1 MPCGRAGHESPVVT
15 LGILCS
21 GQGGQGP
28 GMLDMLRREPV
39 AQAVLDRAA
48 TVMGHDP
55 RALVAGPEAEMQRNA
70 LAQPLLCA
78 VQAATWAALRP
89 HLPPLRAVAGY
100 SLGELSAYHVAGALD
115 ADELLRLAVRRAK
128 AMDHADPQPGGLL
141 AVRGLDRPK
150 LEAVCRDSGAD
161 IAIENGA
168 DRFVIGAR
176 RTTLTA
182 VERTVV
188 ALGGTVT
195 PLPVTV
201 ASHTRLMTPAAVE
214 FGPILVA
221 SGLQTPPLPVL
232 AGIDGTPVYT
242 RERAV
247 TALTRQMTET
257 VAWAACLDG
266 LIEMGC
272 TVLLETGPGNALARM
287 AAERHPDLAVRSVAD
302 FRSLSGAGAWV
313 ERQLG

>member
-1 MPCGRAGHESPVVT
+1 
-15 LGILCS
+15 
-21 GQGGQGP
+21 
-28 GMLDMLRREPV
+28 MLDLLRREPA
-39 AQAVLDRAA
+39 AQAVLDWAT
-48 TVMGHDP
+48 TVMGRDP

-70 LAQPLLCA
+70 VAQPLLCA

-89 HLPPLRAVAGY
+89 LLPPLRAVAGY

-115 ADELLRLAVRRAK
+115 VDELIRLANGRAE
-128 AMDHADPQPGGLL
+128 AMDRADSEPGGLL

-150 LEAVCRDSGAD
+150 LEAVCHDCDAD
-161 IAIENGA
+161 IAIENDA
-168 DRFVIGAR
+168 DRFVVGGR
-176 RTTLTA
+176 RTALED
-182 VERTVV
+182 VERAVL
-188 ALGGTVT
+188 ALGASVT

-201 ASHTRLMTPAAVE
+201 ASHTRLMAPAAAE
-214 FGPILVA
+214 FATALAA
-221 SGLQTPPLPVL
+221 SGLQSPPLPVL

-247 TALTRQMTET
+247 AALTRQMTET

-266 LIEMGC
+266 LVEMGC

-287 AAERHPDLAVRSVAD
+287 AAERHPGLPVRAVAD
-302 FRSLSGAGAWV
+302 FRSLSGAAAWV

>member
-1 MPCGRAGHESPVVT
+1 MS

-28 GMLDMLRREPV
+28 GMLDLLRREPA

-48 TVMGHDP
+48 GVMGQDP
-55 RALVAGPEAEMQRNA
+55 RTLVAGSEAEMQRNA
-70 LAQPLLCA
+70 VAQPLLCA

-89 HLPPLRAVAGY
+89 HLPPVRAVAGY
-100 SLGELSAYHVAGALD
+100 SLGELSAYHVAGGLD
-115 ADELLRLAVRRAK
+115 ADELLRLAMRRAE
-128 AMDHADPQPGGLL
+128 AMDRADPEPGGLL
-141 AVRGLDRPK
+141 AVRGLDRVR
-150 LEAVCRDSGAD
+150 LETLCRDHGAD

-168 DRFVIGAR
+168 DRFVVGGH
-176 RTTLTA
+176 RTVLEA
-182 VERTVV
+182 VEAAVQ
-188 ALGGTVT
+188 ALGATVT

-201 ASHTRLMTPAAVE
+201 ASHTRLMAPAAGE
-214 FGPILVA
+214 FGSILAA
-221 SGLQTPPLPVL
+221 SGLQALPLPVL

-247 TALTRQMTET
+247 AALTRQMTET

-266 LIEMGC
+266 LVEMGC
-272 TVLLETGPGNALARM
+272 TVLLETGPCNALARM
-287 AAERHPDLAVRSVAD
+287 AAERHPGLAVRAVAD
-302 FRSLSGAGAWV
+302 FRSLSGAAAWV

>member
-1 MPCGRAGHESPVVT
+1 MS

-28 GMLDMLRREPV
+28 GMLDLLRREPA

-48 TVMGHDP
+48 LVMGRDP
-55 RALVAGPEAEMQRNA
+55 RALVAGPEAAMHCNA
-70 LAQPLLCA
+70 VAQPLLCT

-89 HLPPLRAVAGY
+89 HLPPVRAVAGY

-115 ADELLRLAVRRAK
+115 ADELLRLAMRRAE
-128 AMDHADPQPGGLL
+128 AMDRADPEPGGLL
-141 AVRGLDRPK
+141 AVRGLDRAR
-150 LEAVCRDSGAD
+150 LEAVCRDCGAD

-168 DRFVIGAR
+168 DRFVVGGR
-176 RTTLTA
+176 RPTLAA
-182 VERTVV
+182 VEAAVPAMGAV
-188 ALGGTVT
+188 VT

-201 ASHTRLMTPAAVE
+201 ASHTRLMAPAAAE
-214 FGPILVA
+214 FSPILAA
-221 SGLQTPPLPVL
+221 SGLQAPPLPVL

-247 TALTRQMTET
+247 AALTRQLTET

-266 LIEMGC
+266 LIEIGC
-272 TVLLETGPGNALARM
+272 TVLLETGPCNALARM
-287 AAERHPDLAVRSVAD
+287 AAERHPGLPVRSVAD
-302 FRSLSGAGAWV
+302 FRSLSGAATWV
-313 ERQLG
+313 ERQIG

>member
-1 MPCGRAGHESPVVT
+1 MS

-28 GMLDMLRREPV
+28 GMLDLLRREPA

-48 TVMGHDP
+48 TVMGQDP
-55 RALVAGPEAEMQRNA
+55 RTLVVGPEAAMQRNA
-70 LAQPLLCA
+70 VAQPLLCA

-89 HLPPLRAVAGY
+89 HLPPVRAVAGY
-100 SLGELSAYHVAGALD
+100 SLGELSAYHVAGGLD
-115 ADELLRLAVRRAK
+115 ADELLRLAMRRAE
-128 AMDHADPQPGGLL
+128 AMDRADPEPGGLL
-141 AVRGLDRPK
+141 AVRGLGRAR
-150 LEAVCRDSGAD
+150 LEALCRDHGAD

-168 DRFVIGAR
+168 DRFVVGGQR
-176 RTTLTA
+176 PTLAA
-182 VERTVV
+182 VEQAVL
-188 ALGGTVT
+188 ALGATVT
-195 PLPVTV
+195 PLSVTI
-201 ASHTRLMTPAAVE
+201 ASHTRLMAPAAAE
-214 FGPILVA
+214 FSPILAA
-221 SGLQTPPLPVL
+221 SSLQAPSLPVL

-247 TALTRQMTET
+247 AALTRQMTET

-272 TVLLETGPGNALARM
+272 TVLLETGPCNALARM
-287 AAERHPDLAVRSVAD
+287 AVERHPGLSVRAVAD
-302 FRSLSGAGAWV
+302 FRSLSGAAAWV

>member
-1 MPCGRAGHESPVVT
+1 MS

-28 GMLDMLRREPV
+28 GMLEPLRREPA

-48 TVMGHDP
+48 TVMGRDP
-55 RALVAGPEAEMQRNA
+55 GALVAGPEAEMQRNA
-70 LAQPLLCA
+70 VAQPLLCA

-89 HLPPLRAVAGY
+89 HLPPLRAVVGY

-115 ADELLRLAVRRAK
+115 ADELVRLAVRRAE
-128 AMDHADPQPGGLL
+128 AMDRADTEPGGLL
-141 AVRGLDRPK
+141 AVRGLDRAR
-150 LEAVCRDSGAD
+150 LVTVCRDWGVD
-161 IAIENGA
+161 IAIENGT
-168 DRFVIGAR
+168 DRFVIGGH
-176 RTTLTA
+176 RTVLDD
-182 VERTVV
+182 VERAAQ
-188 ALGGTVT
+188 ALGASVT

-201 ASHTRLMTPAAVE
+201 ASHTLLMAPAVAE
-214 FGPILVA
+214 FGPILAA
-221 SGLQTPPLPVL
+221 SGLRTPPLPVL

-247 TALTRQMTET
+247 AALTRQMAET

-272 TVLLETGPGNALARM
+272 TVLLETGPGNVLARM
-287 AAERHPDLAVRSVAD
+287 AAERHPDLPVRSVAD
-302 FRSLSGAGAWV
+302 FRSLSGAAAWV

>member
-1 MPCGRAGHESPVVT
+1 MS

-28 GMLDMLRREPV
+28 GMLDLLRREPA
-39 AQAVLDRAA
+39 AQAVLDRATA
-48 TVMGHDP
+48 IMGKDP

-70 LAQPLLCA
+70 VAQPLLCA
-78 VQAATWAALRP
+78 VQAATWAALHP
-89 HLPPLRAVAGY
+89 LLPPVRAVAGY
-100 SLGELSAYHVAGALD
+100 SLGELSAYRVAGALD
-115 ADELLRLAVRRAK
+115 VDELIRLAIRRAET
-128 AMDHADPQPGGLL
+128 MDRADPKPGGLL
-141 AVRGLDRPK
+141 AVRGLDRSR
-150 LEAVCRDSGAD
+150 LEAVCRDCDAD

-168 DRFVIGAR
+168 DRFVVGGR
-176 RTTLTA
+176 RTVLA
-182 VERTVV
+182 LVERVV
-188 ALGGTVT
+188 LALGAAVT

-201 ASHTRLMTPAAVE
+201 ASHTRLMAPAAAE
-214 FGPILVA
+214 FGPVLAA
-221 SGLQTPPLPVL
+221 SGLQAPPLPVL

-247 TALTRQMTET
+247 AALTRQMTET

-266 LIEMGC
+266 LVEMGC

-287 AAERHPDLAVRSVAD
+287 AAERHPDLPVRSVSD
-302 FRSLSGAGAWV
+302 FRSLSAAAAWV

>member
-1 MPCGRAGHESPVVT
+1 MS

-28 GMLDMLRREPV
+28 GMLDLLRREPA

-48 TVMGHDP
+48 LVMGRDP
-55 RALVAGPEAEMQRNA
+55 CALVTGPAAAMHCNA
-70 LAQPLLCA
+70 VAQPLLCA

-89 HLPPLRAVAGY
+89 HLPPVRAVAGY

-115 ADELLRLAVRRAK
+115 ADELLRLAMRRAE
-128 AMDHADPQPGGLL
+128 AMDRADPEPGGLL
-141 AVRGLDRPK
+141 AVRGLDRAR
-150 LEAVCRDSGAD
+150 LEAVCRDCGAD

-168 DRFVIGAR
+168 DRFVVGGR
-176 RTTLTA
+176 RPTLALVEQA
-182 VERTVV
+182 VL
-188 ALGGTVT
+188 ALGAAVT

-201 ASHTRLMTPAAVE
+201 ASHTRLMAPATAE
-214 FGPILVA
+214 FSPILAA
-221 SGLQTPPLPVL
+221 SGLQAPPLPVL

-247 TALTRQMTET
+247 AALTRQLTET

-272 TVLLETGPGNALARM
+272 TVLLETGPCNALARM
-287 AAERHPDLAVRSVAD
+287 AAERHPGLPVRAVAD
-302 FRSLSGAGAWV
+302 FRSLSGAASWV
-313 ERQLG
+313 ERQIG

>member
-1 MPCGRAGHESPVVT
+1 MS

-28 GMLDMLRREPV
+28 DMLDPLRREPA
-39 AQAVLDRAA
+39 AQAVLDRA
-48 TVMGHDP
+48 TKVMGRDP
-55 RALVAGPEAEMQRNA
+55 RTLVAGPEAEMRRNA

-78 VQAATWAALRP
+78 VQAAVWAALRP
-89 HLPPLRAVAGY
+89 LLPAPRAVAGY

-115 ADELLRLAVRRAK
+115 VEELLRLAIRRAE
-128 AMDHADPQPGGLL
+128 AMDRADPEPGGLL
-141 AVRGLDRPK
+141 AVRGLDRAR
-150 LEAVCRDSGAD
+150 LEAVCRDFDTDIALG

-168 DRFVIGAR
+168 DRMVIGGH
-176 RTTLTA
+176 RTALAA
-182 VERTVV
+182 VERAVL
-188 ALGGTVT
+188 ALGASTT
-195 PLPVTV
+195 ALPVTV
-201 ASHTRLMTPAAVE
+201 ASHTRLMAPAAVE
-214 FGPILVA
+214 FGPVLAA
-221 SGLQTPPLPVL
+221 SGLAAPSLPVL

-266 LIEMGC
+266 LLEMGC

-287 AAERHPDLAVRSVAD
+287 AAERHPGLAVRALAD
-302 FRSLSGAGAWV
+302 FRSPSGAAAWV

>member
-1 MPCGRAGHESPVVT
+1 MS

-21 GQGGQGP
+21 GQGGQGS
-28 GMLDMLRREPV
+28 GMLDLLRREPA

-48 TVMGHDP
+48 GVMGRDP

-70 LAQPLLCA
+70 VAQPLLCA
-78 VQAATWAALRP
+78 VQAAIWAALRL
-89 HLPPLRAVAGY
+89 HLPPVRAVAGY

-115 ADELLRLAVRRAK
+115 ADELLRLAVRRADV
-128 AMDHADPQPGGLL
+128 MDRADTEPGGLL
-141 AVRGLDRPK
+141 AVRGLDKARV
-150 LEAVCRDSGAD
+150 EAVCRDCGAD

-168 DRFVIGAR
+168 DRFVVGGR
-176 RTTLTA
+176 KTVLA
-182 VERTVV
+182 VVEAAAL
-188 ALGGTVT
+188 ALGAAVT

-201 ASHTRLMTPAAVE
+201 ASHTRLMAPAAAE
-214 FGPILVA
+214 FSPILAA
-221 SGLQTPPLPVL
+221 SGLQAPPLPVL

-247 TALTRQMTET
+247 AALTRQMTET

-287 AAERHPDLAVRSVAD
+287 AAERHPGLPVRAVAD
-302 FRSLSGAGAWV
+302 FRSLSGAAAWV

>member
-1 MPCGRAGHESPVVT
+1 MS

-28 GMLDMLRREPV
+28 GMLDPLRREPA

-48 TVMGHDP
+48 TAMGRDL
-55 RALVAGPEAEMQRNA
+55 RALVAGPEAGMHDNA
-70 LAQPLLCA
+70 VAQPLLCA

-89 HLPPLRAVAGY
+89 HLPLLRAVAGY

-115 ADELLRLAVRRAK
+115 AEDLVRLAIRRAE
-128 AMDHADPQPGGLL
+128 AMDRADPEPGGLL
-141 AVRGLDRPK
+141 AVRGLDRLQ
-150 LEAVCRDSGAD
+150 LEGVCRDCGAD

-168 DRFVIGAR
+168 DRFVVGGHRA
-176 RTTLTA
+176 TLDA
-182 VERTVV
+182 LERVV
-188 ALGGTVT
+188 LALGATVT

-201 ASHTRLMTPAAVE
+201 ASHTRLMAPAAEE
-214 FGPILVA
+214 FAPVLVA
-221 SGLQTPPLPVL
+221 SGLQAPPLPVL

-242 RERAV
+242 RERAIA
-247 TALTRQMTET
+247 ALTRQMTET
-257 VAWAACLDG
+257 VAWVACLDG
-266 LIEMGC
+266 LVEMGC

-287 AAERHPDLAVRSVAD
+287 AAERHPELAVRSVSD
-302 FRSLSGAGAWV
+302 FRSLSGAAAWV

>member
-1 MPCGRAGHESPVVT
+1 MS

-28 GMLDMLRREPV
+28 GMLDLLRREPA

-48 TVMGHDP
+48 GVMGSDP

-70 LAQPLLCA
+70 VAQPLLCA
-78 VQAATWAALRP
+78 VQAATWASLRP
-89 HLPPLRAVAGY
+89 HLPPVRAVAGY
-100 SLGELSAYHVAGALD
+100 SLGELSAYHVAGGLD
-115 ADELLRLAVRRAK
+115 ADELLRLAMRRAE
-128 AMDHADPQPGGLL
+128 AMDRADSEPGGLL
-141 AVRGLDRPK
+141 AVRGLDRAR
-150 LEAVCRDSGAD
+150 LAAVCRDCGAD

-168 DRFVIGAR
+168 DRFVVGGH
-176 RTTLTA
+176 
-182 VERTVV
+182 RTVLAV
-188 ALGGTVT
+188 VEAAALALGASVT

-201 ASHTRLMTPAAVE
+201 ASHTRLMAPAAAE
-214 FGPILVA
+214 FSPILAA
-221 SGLQTPPLPVL
+221 SGLQAPPLPVL

-247 TALTRQMTET
+247 AALTRQMTET

-266 LIEMGC
+266 LVEMGC
-272 TVLLETGPGNALARM
+272 TVLLETGPCNALARM
-287 AAERHPDLAVRSVAD
+287 AAERFPDLAVRAVAD
-302 FRSLSGAGAWV
+302 FRSLSGAVAWV

>member
-1 MPCGRAGHESPVVT
+1 MS

-28 GMLDMLRREPV
+28 GMLDLLRREPA
-39 AQAVLDRAA
+39 AQTLLDRAA
-48 TVMGHDP
+48 GVMGSDP
-55 RALVAGPEAEMQRNA
+55 RALVAGPEAEIQRNA
-70 LAQPLLCA
+70 VAQPLLCA

-89 HLPPLRAVAGY
+89 HLPPVRAVAGY
-100 SLGELSAYHVAGALD
+100 SLGELSAYHVAGGLD
-115 ADELLRLAVRRAK
+115 ADELLRLAMRRAD
-128 AMDHADPQPGGLL
+128 AMDRADPEPGGLL
-141 AVRGLDRPK
+141 VVRGLDRAR
-150 LEAVCRDSGAD
+150 LEAVCRDCGAD

-168 DRFVIGAR
+168 DRFVVGGCRAA
-176 RTTLTA
+176 LVVVEAA
-182 VERTVV
+182 VL
-188 ALGGTVT
+188 ALGAAVT

-201 ASHTRLMTPAAVE
+201 ASHTRLMAPAAAE
-214 FGPILVA
+214 FSSILA
-221 SGLQTPPLPVL
+221 TSGLRAPPLPVL

-247 TALTRQMTET
+247 AALTRQMTET

-272 TVLLETGPGNALARM
+272 TVLLETGPCNALARM
-287 AAERHPDLAVRSVAD
+287 AAERFPDVAVRAVAD
-302 FRSLSGAGAWV
+302 FRSLSGAASWV